1 MEWFFLLISL
11 EHISLQ
17 HPVVFLSPLSTLCL
31 HLLLPLPPLSLR
43 SQTYS
48 LLLFYILVLFLCNR
62 IWSIYLLSA
71 ASSSSISML
80 LLIVH
85 GLFRNLLLFLHLLSY
100 FSIFYSPACS
110 QSDSCVFHPVSS
122 MYTIFF
128 LVVRTTYSLF
138 LTHLKRRT
146 LPVFPQLHFVRPIH
160 ICRVLHS
167 FPYCLLPLLR

>member
-17 HPVVFLSPLSTLCL
+17 HPVAFLSPLSTLCF

-43 SQTYS
+43 SRTYS

-62 IWSIYLLSA
+62 IWSIYLLFS
-71 ASSSSISML
+71 ASSSSISVL

-85 GLFRNLLLFLHLLSY
+85 GLFRNLLLVLFLHLLSY

-122 MYTIFF
+122 LY
-128 LVVRTTYSLF
+128 
-138 LTHLKRRT
+138 
-146 LPVFPQLHFVRPIH
+146 
-160 ICRVLHS
+160 
-167 FPYCLLPLLR
+167 

>member
-17 HPVVFLSPLSTLCL
+17 HPVLFLSPLSTLCL

-43 SQTYS
+43 PQTYS
-48 LLLFYILVLFLCNR
+48 LFLFYILVLFLCNR

-71 ASSSSISML
+71 ASSSSILML

-85 GLFRNLLLFLHLLSY
+85 GLFRNLLLVLFLHLLSY

-122 MYTIFF
+122 MYT
-128 LVVRTTYSLF
+128 LF
-138 LTHLKRRT
+138 LTHLKRRI
-146 LPVFPQLHFVRPIH
+146 LPVFPQLHFVCPVH